1 MKQYIINLTLAAIAV
16 ISPIK
21 EALLV
26 VGFLIAVDL
35 ILGIYAAIKNDI
47 KIESR
52 KLKHTVV
59 KILVYQI
66 VIISAFLCENYL
78 AKAIPFINITLGYI
92 AITEFKSIAENMGKI
107 NKQNFL
113 KYLKTYIN
121 DRLNIKNDE
130 QDK

>member
-1 MKQYIINLTLAAIAV
+1 MKQYIINLILAAIAV

>member
-26 VGFLIAVDL
+26 VGFLIAADL

>member
-26 VGFLIAVDL
+26 VGFLIAADL
-35 ILGIYAAIKNDI
+35 ILGIYAAVKNDI